1 MIRAMVTVVLV
12 AWAGPVSAQSTFSNG
27 ARTYSD
33 EQLELAKDIG
43 TIYALVEFCK
53 VIPLPSFRRVL
64 KEAGL
69 RDADFYQRTRFS
81 AAIGDQIMTV
91 VSAQMDRLSAG
102 AKASEIAADACLVL
116 RESYGPGGSDRAG
129 LVEGQ

>member
-12 AWAGPVSAQSTFSNG
+12 AWVGPVSAQSTFSNG

-69 RDADFYQRTRFS
+69 RDADFYQSFRDCR
-81 AAIGDQIMTV
+81 G
-91 VSAQMDRLSAG
+91 
-102 AKASEIAADACLVL
+102 CLLGSQREL
-116 RESYGPGGSDRAG
+116 RSRRVGPGRAC
-129 LVEGQ
+129 